1 MKRLIRCLLMTVLL
15 ALASGPAA
23 AAGATPDENVA
34 WQALKEGKALLVLR
48 HALAPGFGDPESFQ
62 LEDCSTQ
69 RNLNAEGRRQAQ
81 AWKPFLAA
89 RGINEARVFSS
100 QWCRCMDTANGM
112 GMGPVNEWP
121 SLNSFF
127 QGRGDRSLQT
137 QQTIEQVNAMAPGK
151 PIIMVSHQ
159 VNITALAGVSPS
171 SNGGVIISLPLS
183 ENPRIL
189 ARVSPSN

>member
-1 MKRLIRCLLMTVLL
+1 MTATLV
-15 ALASGPAA
+15 LASGPTAA
-23 AAGATPDENVA
+23 ADATADKHVA

-62 LEDCSTQ
+62 LKDCSTQ
-69 RNLNAEGRRQAQ
+69 RNLNAEGRRQAR

-89 RGINEARVFSS
+89 RGIKQARVFSS
-100 QWCRCMDTANGM
+100 QWCRCLDTANGM
-112 GMGPVNEWP
+112 NIGTVTQWP

-127 QGRGDRSLQT
+127 QGRGNSGLQT
-137 QQTIEQVNAMAPGK
+137 RQTLEQVNAMASGK

-159 VNITALAGVSPS
+159 VNITALAGVYSS
-171 SNGGVIISLPLS
+171 SNEGVILSLPLS
-183 ENPRIL
+183 ENPRVL

>member
-1 MKRLIRCLLMTVLL
+1 MTHLIRCLLVTAIL
-15 ALASGPAA
+15 ALTSGPAA
-23 AAGATPDENVA
+23 ADATLDENVA

-100 QWCRCMDTANGM
+100 QWCRCLDTANGM
-112 GMGPVNEWP
+112 GMGPVTEWP

-137 QQTIEQVNAMAPGK
+137 QQTVKQVNAMAPGK
-151 PIIMVSHQ
+151 PVVMVSHQ
-159 VNITALAGVSPS
+159 VNITALAGVHSS
-171 SNGGVIISLPLS
+171 SNEGVIISLPLS

-189 ARVSPSN
+189 TRVFPSN

>member
-1 MKRLIRCLLMTVLL
+1 MTQLIRCLLVTAML
-15 ALASGPAA
+15 ALTSGPA
-23 AAGATPDENVA
+23 AAGATPDENAA

-69 RNLNAEGRRQAQ
+69 RNLNAEGRRQAR

-100 QWCRCMDTANGM
+100 QWCRCLDTANGM
-112 GMGPVNEWP
+112 DTGSVTEWP

-127 QGRGDRSLQT
+127 LGRGDGRLQT
-137 QQTIEQVNAMAPGK
+137 QQTVKQVNEMPPGK
-151 PIIMVSHQ
+151 PVIMVSHQ
-159 VNITALAGVSPS
+159 VNITALADVYPS
-171 SNGGVIISLPLS
+171 SNEGVIISLPLS
-183 ENPRIL
+183 ENPKVL
-189 ARVSPSN
+189 ARVSPSD

>member
-1 MKRLIRCLLMTVLL
+1 MTLLIRCLLVTAML

-23 AAGATPDENVA
+23 ADATLDENVA

-62 LEDCSTQ
+62 LKDCSTQ
-69 RNLNAEGRRQAQ
+69 RNLSAESRRQAQ

-100 QWCRCMDTANGM
+100 QWCRCLDTASGM
-112 GMGPVNEWP
+112 AIGPVTEWP

-127 QGRGDRSLQT
+127 QGRGDRRLQT
-137 QQTIEQVNAMAPGK
+137 QQTIKQVNQMPPGK
-151 PIIMVSHQ
+151 PVIMVSHQ
-159 VNITALAGVSPS
+159 VNITALTGVYPS
-171 SNGGVIISLPLS
+171 SNEGVIISLPLS
-183 ENPRIL
+183 ENPRVL